1 MTTRF
6 HLLGDVMVDI
16 TAIVVEPINYA
27 SDTPARVSLQAGG
40 AAANTACWLAHDGQH
55 ATLVGAIGHDAFGSL
70 VRTHLDALQV
80 TDLLVTVPGSATGT
94 CVVIVDASGERTMLP
109 DPGANAGL
117 TPRDLPASAFRSGDH
132 LHLSGYT
139 LLHPATR
146 AAGMDA
152 LRRARE
158 AGMTTSLDP
167 ASAAPLA
174 QDPTVLDPA
183 MTLIDVLIANEAEA
197 EVLTGFADP
206 HLALAALADRVPTVV
221 VKLGSQGSIARRRGA
236 LVTETQMTTTLGAA
250 TLGSAPTLGAR
261 VDAAESA
268 SARAVDA
275 EIIDTTGAGD
285 AFAAGFLPPW
295 VAHRPLHDCLNA
307 AARSAAR
314 AVARVGAGP
323 GAVPPGE

>member
-1 MTTRF
+1 MTPRF

-16 TAIVVEPINYA
+16 TAIVDEPINYA

-40 AAANTACWLAHDGQH
+40 AAANSACWLAHDGH
-55 ATLVGAIGHDAFGSL
+55 DAALIGAVGDDAFGSL
-70 VRTHLDALQV
+70 VRNHLAALQV
-80 TDLLVTVPGSATGT
+80 TDLLVTMPGSVTGT

-117 TPRDLPASAFRSGDH
+117 TPRDLPGAAFRSGDH

-139 LLHPATR
+139 LLHADTR
-146 AAGMDA
+146 AAGMAA
-152 LRRARE
+152 LQRARD

-174 QDPTVLDPA
+174 QNPRVLDPA

-206 HLALAALADRVPTVV
+206 RLALAALTDLVATAV
-221 VKLGSQGSIARRRGA
+221 VKLGSEGSIALR
-236 LVTETQMTTTLGAA
+236 T
-250 TLGSAPTLGAR
+250 GAR
-261 VDAAESA
+261 RTGARRTRALDDSPSHGAHAPAGESA
-268 SARAVDA
+268 STRAVDA
-275 EIIDTTGAGD
+275 EIVDTTGAGD
-285 AFAAGFLPPW
+285 AFAAGFLPAW
-295 VAHRPLHDCLNA
+295 VAGLRLHDCLNA
-307 AARSAAR
+307 GSRSAAR

>member
-1 MTTRF
+1 MTHRF

-16 TAIVVEPINYA
+16 TAIVIEPINYA

-40 AAANTACWLAHDGQH
+40 AATNTACWLAHDGQD
-55 ATLVGAIGHDAFGSL
+55 ATLIGAIGDDAFGSF
-70 VRTHLDALQV
+70 VRTHLNVLRV

-139 LLHPATR
+139 LLHSATR

-152 LRRARE
+152 LRRARQ
-158 AGMTTSLDP
+158 ADMTTSLDP

-174 QDPTVLDPA
+174 QNPTVLDPA
-183 MTLIDVLIANEAEA
+183 MSLIDVLIANEAEA
-197 EVLTGFADP
+197 EVLTGLSDP
-206 HLALAALADRVPTVV
+206 HLALAALADRVPTAV
-221 VKLGSQGSIARRRGA
+221 VKLGSRGSIARRRGA
-236 LVTETQMTTTLGAA
+236 LNSA
-250 TLGSAPTLGAR
+250 TLAAETPGSFPTFGAHA
-261 VDAAESA
+261 DAAESA
-268 SARAVDA
+268 TARAVDA

-285 AFAAGFLPPW
+285 AFAAGFLPAW
-295 VAHRPLHDCLNA
+295 VAGLPLSDCLTA

-314 AVARVGAGP
+314 AVTRVGAGP
-323 GAVPPGE
+323 GGVPPEE

>member
-1 MTTRF
+1 MTARF

-40 AAANTACWLAHDGQH
+40 AAANTACWLAHDGQD
-55 ATLVGAIGHDAFGSL
+55 ATLIGAVGDDAFGAL
-70 VRTHLDALQV
+70 VRAHLEALRV
-80 TDLLVTVPGSATGT
+80 TDFLVTMRGTPTGT
-94 CVVIVDASGERTMLP
+94 CIVIVDESGERTMLP
-109 DPGANAGL
+109 DPGANASL
-117 TPRDLPASAFRSGDH
+117 SPRHLPDAAFRDGDH

-139 LLHPATR
+139 LLHSATR
-146 AAGMDA
+146 ATGMDS

-158 AGMTTSLDP
+158 AGMTISLDP

-174 QDPTVLDPA
+174 QDPAVLDHA
-183 MTLIDVLIANEAEA
+183 MSLIDVLIANEAEA

-206 HLALAALADRVPTVV
+206 RLALAALADRVPTVV
-221 VKLGSQGSIARRRGA
+221 LKLGSQGSIARRAGA
-236 LVTETQMTTTLGAA
+236 LAAGPPGAA
-250 TLGSAPTLGAR
+250 PASS
-261 VDAAESA
+261 DHSAAESA

-295 VAHRPLHDCLNA
+295 VAGLPLPDCLDA
-307 AARSAAR
+307 ASRSAAR

-323 GAVPPGE
+323 GAVPAGE